1 MSNLLARMKI
11 LVRIYLLIGIA
22 ALGIAGVVV
31 VAANSIQDS
40 LTTERFEQTRRLVEV
55 AYSLAMN
62 FEKRAEK
69 GEFSAEEAQT
79 RALAAIS
86 TLRYDTNQYFW
97 VNDWDGIM
105 RAHGTKPELVGSMLL
120 EKTDTKGVK
129 IYADFI
135 DIAKNKGGGTYQYY
149 WPDVDGVN
157 KPKISY
163 IKGVPEWRWVIG
175 SGVFADDI
183 AKAVWEV
190 EKQLGTA
197 AGLLLLMAVV
207 IANLIGRSIS
217 KPIQTLNEAMQQLAA
232 GDTTGHIGMEER
244 RDEIGDMAK
253 TVKVF
258 QENARQV
265 EKLKAEQAE
274 MERRAA
280 IEKKQAMEKMANDFE
295 QSVGQIVNIVASA
308 ATQLQSNAKHLSEMA
323 DQTNRQSAAVAAAT
337 EEASSSVSTVAS
349 ATEELSASIG
359 EINRQ
364 VTESSRVAQ
373 DAVSEVKKTDETVST
388 LSEAA
393 AQIGDVVKL
402 IQDIAE
408 QTNLLALN
416 ATIEA
421 ARAGEAGKGFAVVAS
436 EVKNLATQTARATEE
451 ISKKIVTV
459 QSVSNDSVTAIRGIG
474 KTIEHISEIT
484 GAIAGAIHEQTAATK
499 EISNN
504 VQQASAGTNEVSSNI
519 VNVTHAAAE
528 SRGASDEV
536 LQASGELSKQSERL
550 RNEIQT
556 FLSKVR
562 EG

>member
-1 MSNLLARMKI
+1 MGSLLGRLKI
-11 LVRIYLLIGIA
+11 LVRIYLLIAIA
-22 ALGIAGVVV
+22 ALGIVGVVI
-31 VAANSIQDS
+31 VAASEIKSS
-40 LTTERFEQTRRLVEV
+40 LTEARIEQTRRLVEV
-55 AYSLAMN
+55 TYSLVAN
-62 FEKRAEK
+62 LEERAQK
-69 GEFSAEEAQT
+69 GEFSDEEGQK
-79 RALAAIS
+79 RAAAVVAG
-86 TLRYDTNQYFW
+86 LRYDTKEYFW
-97 VNDWDGIM
+97 INDWDGKM
-105 RAHGTKPELVGSMLL
+105 VAHPNRDLVGKILL
-120 EKTDTKGVK
+120 DRTDAKGAK
-129 IYADFI
+129 MYEDFVN
-135 DIAKNKGGGTYQYY
+135 IAKNKGADSYQYY
-149 WPDVDGVN
+149 WQDTDGIT
-157 KPKISY
+157 KPRISY
-163 IKGVPEWRWVIG
+163 VKGVPGWRWVIG

-190 EKQLGTA
+190 EKQLGMA
-197 AGLLLLMAVV
+197 AGILLLLAVV

-217 KPIQTLNEAMQQLAA
+217 KPIQTLNEAMQQLAS
-232 GDTTGHIGMEER
+232 GDTTGHIGMDER

-373 DAVSEVKKTDETVST
+373 DAVSEVKKTDDTVST

-528 SRGASDEV
+528 SRGAADEV
-536 LQASGELSKQSERL
+536 LQASNELSKQAERL
-550 RNEIQT
+550 RSEIKA
-556 FLSKVR
+556 FMSKVR
-562 EG
+562 QG

>member
-1 MSNLLARMKI
+1 MGSFFARVKI
-11 LVRIYLLIGIA
+11 IVRIYLLIAIA
-22 ALGIAGVVV
+22 AIGIIGVVV
-31 VAANSIQDS
+31 VGANEIKVS
-40 LTTERFEQTRRLVEV
+40 LTDSRKEQTRRLVEV
-55 AYSLAMN
+55 AYSLVAN
-62 FEKRAEK
+62 LVERANK
-69 GEFSAEEAQT
+69 GEFSEDDARQ
-79 RALAAIS
+79 RAAVAIS
-86 TLRYDTNQYFW
+86 SLRYDTHQYYW
-97 VNDWDGIM
+97 INDWDGKMI
-105 RAHGTKPELVGSMLL
+105 AHGTKPELVGNMLL
-120 EKTDTKGVK
+120 DKTDTKGAK
-129 IYADFI
+129 IYVDFI
-135 DIAKNKGGGTYQYY
+135 NIAKNKGADTYQYY

-163 IKGVPEWRWVIG
+163 VKGVPAWQWVIG
-175 SGVFADDI
+175 SGVFVDDVE
-183 AKAVWEV
+183 KAVWEV
-190 EKQLGTA
+190 EKKLGLA
-197 AGLLLLMAVV
+197 AGLLLLIAVV
-207 IANLIGRSIS
+207 IANFIGRSIS
-217 KPIQTLNEAMQQLAA
+217 KPVQSLNEAMQQLAG
-232 GDTTGHIGMEER
+232 GDTTGHIGMDER

-364 VTESSRVAQ
+364 VSESSRVAQ

-388 LSEAA
+388 LSDAA

-459 QSVSNDSVTAIRGIG
+459 QSVSTDSVNAIRSIG

-550 RNEIQT
+550 RSEIQA

-562 EG
+562 QG

>member
-1 MSNLLARMKI
+1 MNNLLARLKI
-11 LVRIYLLIGIA
+11 IVRIYLLIVIA
-22 ALGIAGVVV
+22 ALGIVGVVMTSSV
-31 VAANSIQDS
+31 EIETS
-40 LTTERFEQTRRLVEV
+40 LTEARQDQTRRLVEV
-55 AYSLAMN
+55 TSSLVRN
-62 FEKRAEK
+62 LVDRAK
-69 GEFSAEEAQT
+69 AGEFSDEDGQK
-79 RALAAIS
+79 RAIAAVAG
-86 TLRYDTNQYFW
+86 LRYDTKEYFW
-97 VNDWDGIM
+97 INDWDGNMLTHIN
-105 RAHGTKPELVGSMLL
+105 AKLTGTNVLDMKDANGKRIFV
-120 EKTDTKGVK
+120 
-129 IYADFI
+129 DFI
-135 DIAKNKGGGTYQYY
+135 DIAKSSNGAGTYQYF
-149 WPDVDGVN
+149 WPDADGET

-163 IKGVPEWRWVIG
+163 VKGIPEWRWVIG

-190 EKQLGTA
+190 QKKLGIA
-197 AGLLLLMAVV
+197 AGILLIVSIVLA
-207 IANLIGRSIS
+207 ALIGRSIS
-217 KPIQTLNEAMQQLAA
+217 KPVQVLNIAMQKLAA
-232 GDTTGHIGMEER
+232 GDTTGHIGMDER

-280 IEKKQAMEKMANDFE
+280 IEKKQAMDKMANDFE
-295 QSVGQIVNIVASA
+295 QSVGQIVDVVASA
-308 ATQLQSNAKHLSEMA
+308 ATELQANAKNLSEMA
-323 DQTNRQSAAVAAAT
+323 DQTNRQSSVVAAAT
-337 EEASSSVSTVAS
+337 EEASTSVSTVAS

-364 VTESSRVAQ
+364 VSESSRVAQ
-373 DAVSEVKKTDETVST
+373 DAVDEVKKTDQTVST

-459 QSVSNDSVTAIRGIG
+459 QTVSADAVNAIRAIG
-474 KTIEHISEIT
+474 NTIEHIGEIT
-484 GAIAGAIHEQTAATK
+484 GAIASAIHEQTAATQ

-519 VNVTHAAAE
+519 VNVTHAASE
-528 SRGASDEV
+528 SRGAADEV
-536 LQASGELSKQSERL
+536 LQASNELSKQAERL
-550 RNEIQT
+550 RSEIKA
-556 FLSKVR
+556 FMSKVR
-562 EG
+562 QG